1 MPKFPALL
9 LSALLLSTPA
19 HALKLSVWDSEL
31 QTKLGDG
38 ESNGTQLRVRLVGDY
53 NGPVVVLFAPSD
65 EERARN
71 TFPGL
76 KSRYSGVLRG
86 GQLDLQA
93 DNGPQGIARFLTA
106 FKLTVTLQVPGS
118 PVTLPGLRSAPANAP
133 ANKK

>member
-19 HALKLSVWDSEL
+19 HALKISVWDSEL

-38 ESNGTQLRVRLVGDY
+38 ESSGNQLRVRLVGDY

-93 DNGPQGIARFLTA
+93 ENGPQGIARFLTA
-106 FKLTVTLQVPGS
+106 FKLTVTLQVPGNS
-118 PVTLPGLRSAPANAP
+118 VTLPGLRSAPANAP

>member
-38 ESNGTQLRVRLVGDY
+38 ESSGNQLRVRLVGDY

-93 DNGPQGIARFLTA
+93 ENGPQGIARFLTA

-118 PVTLPGLRSAPANAP
+118 PVTLPGLKATP